1 MALSTISAGTKV
13 TANTLNGIINAV
25 NAIPSN
31 GLTATHYSAGKYIRL
46 SNGFQ
51 LCTGTKSHSSI
62 DNATIT
68 FPKAF
73 SAIPTIAITS
83 TNSCVLANITKT
95 SFTIDFGG
103 SAAPTSYYIALGY
116 S

>member
-51 LCTGTKSHSSI
+51 LCAGTQSHSSVQ
-62 DNATIT
+62 NATVT

-73 SAIPTIAITS
+73 SAIPIISISS
-83 TNSCVLANITKT
+83 TNSCSVKSITKT
-95 SFTIDFGG
+95 GFTIGFGG
-103 SAAPTSYYIALGY
+103 SSAPTSYYIAFGY